1 MMTAAGTAAG
11 LLGPAGVAVGGALKA
26 FGAIGGAAAA
36 ISTDISNQMGV
47 GHNTYQPD
55 SVNPGRHRPG
65 GRPSAGQ
72 ADTGSQDDRSGPIG
86 TSTQDSY
93 SADAQDT
100 RIVSDASFDAD
111 DPAQPPFSDTTPS
124 APTVPMPRGGGGMPP
139 APGAGGA
146 AGGSAA
152 QSAAAAAV

>member
-1 MMTAAGTAAG
+1 M
-11 LLGPAGVAVGGALKA
+11 AVGGALKA
-26 FGAIGGAAAA
+26 FGAIGGFAAA

-65 GRPSAGQ
+65 GRPSAGHGD
-72 ADTGSQDDRSGPIG
+72 AGSQDDGSGPIE

-100 RIVSDASFDAD
+100 RTWSDASFDAD
-111 DPAQPPFSDTTPS
+111 DPTPRPSPDTTPS
-124 APTVPMPRGGGGMPP
+124 APTVPTPRGGGGMPP